1 MKVYKKRFLIV
12 VICIILFVI
21 IALLF
26 DKNNNYLNEGKYAK
40 ENLAENVTME
50 IMDDALTNTGTKVI
64 ITDLSNNDNTYGK
77 DYSIERYE
85 NNKWVE
91 LKKLENNAVTTM
103 EGYEVNEDNILIM
116 EINWEKI
123 YGTLTSGRYRLIKT
137 VRNSF
142 SDKKYILVEFNL

>member
-21 IALLF
+21 IVLLF

-50 IMDDALTNTGTKVI
+50 IMDDTLTNTGTKVI
-64 ITDLSNNDNTYGK
+64 ITDLSNNYNTYGK

-91 LKKLENNAVTTM
+91 LKKLENNVVTTM

-123 YGTLTSGRYRLIKT
+123 YGTLTSRYRLIKT